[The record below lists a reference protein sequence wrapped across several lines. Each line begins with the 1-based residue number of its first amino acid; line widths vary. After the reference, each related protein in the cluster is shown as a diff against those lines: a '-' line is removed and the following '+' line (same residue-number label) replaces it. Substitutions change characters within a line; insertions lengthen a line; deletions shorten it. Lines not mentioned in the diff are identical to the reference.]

1 MKDASLRDVA
11 DRADAIEKITLDG
24 CPVEDLGLDFTLPGY
39 PNIELKKGA
48 HIFLGL
54 EIVSS
59 SPSQAFHLRHP
70 SFVTFLLSVVICR
83 LSFVGCHLS
92 LVVCHLSLVPCHL
105 SFVTAH
111 LSFVTRHL
119 RSSSG
124 GRDIGVT
131 IHNLEEY
138 VALVTHWTLVE
149 GVHKQFESFKEGFEA
164 LFSLSHLAIF
174 YPSELE
180 LLFCGGS
187 SGW

>member
-1 MKDASLRDVA
+1 MR
-11 DRADAIEKITLDG
+11 ET
-24 CPVEDLGLDFTLPGY
+24 
-39 PNIELKKGA
+39 
-48 HIFLGL
+48 
-54 EIVSS
+54 S
-59 SPSQAFHLRHP
+59 SPARVFCLRHD
-70 SFVTFLLSVVICR
+70 SFYR
-83 LSFVGCHLS
+83 LFTS
-92 LVVCHLSLVPCHL
+92 L
-105 SFVTAH
+105 
-111 LSFVTRHL
+111 
-119 RSSSG
+119 G
-124 GRDIGVT
+124 GRDVGVT